1 MLTAFLKVLFAN
13 MTTIQQFESAISKF
27 TERKSYLSSDEV
39 THLAS
44 LFDTKKNFFDVL
56 LKWVSGYAIAPVS
69 NFHVAA
75 LALEAGEQGRLFFGA
90 NLEFK
95 DEALS
100 LVVHGEQSAIHNA
113 LIHGAAKIE
122 KLIIN
127 ASPCGFCRQFINE
140 IKLENQPKISV
151 DDTTKSIQDYL
162 PDAFGPSDL
171 DNNAPLFSYPFKQ
184 SLSIDDFFAQSYAP
198 YSGNNAA
205 CEITTSNNQQYF
217 GVYLENAAYS
227 PSLSPLQAALSQM
240 QLHNRD
246 SGIKGIKSILI
257 KQRKGK
263 GNQNGVTLA
272 VASSLDKA
280 IDVVFEEV

>member
-1 MLTAFLKVLFAN
+1 
-13 MTTIQQFESAISKF
+13 MTTNQQFESAISQY
-27 TERKSYLSSDEV
+27 TERKSYLTSDEV
-39 THLAS
+39 NYLAS
-44 LFDTKKNFFDVL
+44 LFESKKTFFNVL
-56 LKWVSGYAIAPVS
+56 LKWVSGYAIAPIS

-75 LALEAGEQGRLFFGA
+75 LALEAGKQGRLFFGA

-113 LIHGAAKIE
+113 LIHGVEKID

-140 IKLENQPKISV
+140 IKLENQPQICV
-151 DDTTKSIQDYL
+151 DNTTKSIQDYL

-171 DNNAPLFSYPFKQ
+171 DNSAPLFSHPFKK
-184 SLSIDDFFAQSYAP
+184 SFSIDAFFAQSYAP

-205 CEITTSNNQQYF
+205 CEIISNDNEHYF

-227 PSLSPLQAALSQM
+227 PSLSPLQSALSQM

-246 SGIKGIKSILI
+246 SGISGIKSILI

-263 GNQNGVTLA
+263 ANQNGVALA
-272 VASSLDKA
+272 VASSLDKT
-280 IDVVFEEV
+280 INVVFEEV